1 MNDIRGGRH
10 TSPAEPSDAPAGEGS
25 AVSSGV
31 PSGAPAGE
39 PSGVL
44 TRRASAPDATVA
56 YGDLPDQVADVRFP
70 RNGAG
75 AAAPLVVIV
84 HGGFWRARYDRA
96 HTGPMADDL
105 AARGFATAS
114 VEYRRVGQEG
124 GGWPGTFD
132 DVARAVDAVPALA
145 AGVVPGGIGDVVLL
159 GHSAG
164 GHLALWAAS
173 RARLPA
179 CAPWRLPAAPPLR
192 GVLALA
198 PVAALELASRQG
210 LSDGAA
216 DDLLGGPAGDLP
228 ERTALADPLA
238 LLPSS
243 IPSVLVHG
251 TADEDVPVG
260 QSRRYADAAR
270 AAGDPCARIELPGIG
285 HLALIDP
292 LSGAWPTVLDA
303 LTGLLGR

>member
-1 MNDIRGGRH
+1 M
-10 TSPAEPSDAPAGEGS
+10 EPSD
-25 AVSSGV
+25 
-31 PSGAPAGE
+31 
-39 PSGVL
+39 VL
-44 TRRASAPDATVA
+44 TRAAGAPDAMVA
-56 YGDLPDQVADVRFP
+56 YGPLPDQVADLRFP
-70 RNGAG
+70 RGGSG

-96 HTGPMADDL
+96 HTGPMAEDL
-105 AARGFATAS
+105 ASRGFATAAI
-114 VEYRRVGQEG
+114 EYRRVGQDG

-145 AGVVPGGIGDVVLL
+145 NTVVPGGIGDVVLL

-173 RARLPA
+173 RARLSA
-179 CAPWRLPAAPPLR
+179 SAPWRLPAAPPLR

-198 PVAALELASRQG
+198 PVAALVLAARQG

-216 DDLLGGPAGDLP
+216 DELLGGPADDLP
-228 ERTALADPLA
+228 ERTAIADPLT
-238 LLPSS
+238 LVPSC

-251 TADEDVPVG
+251 TADEDVPVE
-260 QSRRYADAAR
+260 QSRTYVHAAR
-270 AAGDPCARIELPGIG
+270 SAGDDCALTEVPGTG

-292 LSGAWPTVLDA
+292 LSGAWPAVLDA
-303 LTGLLGR
+303 LAVLLGE